1 MKNNNEIVD
10 QIKALSVED
19 YLSENYNSVSD
30 VMPYREFL
38 QDFDI
43 VEFKNDIVEIFESKK
58 EVIVKFDVYE
68 FFAVAYVNEETQ
80 FGIDI
85 NGDEIFVYV
94 N

>member
-30 VMPYREFL
+30 VMSYREFL
-38 QDFDI
+38 QDYIDI
-43 VEFKNDIVEIFESKK
+43 VEFKNDIVEIFEK